1 MAKFVLNRK
10 AFKRQVLQDP
20 VLGQEIVTRA
30 KQAGQSIGKPHDV
43 SVYPL
48 SPDNGRVGAMLM
60 CHGKDERKH
69 GSLSQTRGALT

>member
-20 VLGQEIVTRA
+20 ALGHEIVERA
-30 KQAGQSIGKPHDV
+30 HQARNAIAKPYDV

-48 SPDNGRVGAMLM
+48 SPDNGRAGALLM
-60 CHGKDERKH
+60 CHGKAERKN
-69 GSLSQTRGALT
+69 GSLSQTRGAFQ